1 MVALVPR
8 GWLPCECNRSNVIS
22 WVTPPDSFMASP
34 QFACRIFFPPK
45 KAFLFS
51 FSLSFLRCS
60 AWVHLLTVVRQS
72 FHLALFHSA
81 SALSPSLGFLG
92 QLLLGMCAVPC
103 LKFLCLSWS
112 GLWCVCREL
121 KCKPRNSWVKN
132 APMAS
137 FRDCIPFNAVT
148 VGHQQT
154 SQQCS

>member
-8 GWLPCECNRSNVIS
+8 GWLPCECSRNMSLAGLLPPIPS
-22 WVTPPDSFMASP
+22 WQTHSLLVEF
-34 QFACRIFFPPK
+34 FFPPK

-60 AWVHLLTVVRQS
+60 ARVHLLTVVRQS
-72 FHLALFHSA
+72 FHLVLFHSA

-121 KCKPRNSWVKN
+121 KCKPRSSWVKN